1 MEHPDKIRNFQ
12 VYMGS
17 KLLGIVDATL
27 PNLTPLKETTKG
39 AGIAGEIETPAPG
52 QFGTLKLQLTWRQP
66 TREAVMLANPDG
78 QTVELRA
85 SAQVA
90 DSATYRLKGVPVKI
104 VLKGVASDMQLGK
117 FDPGTAMGT
126 TTELECLYYKM
137 EWNGQLLYEVDKLNF
152 KCLIN
157 GVDVLAV
164 DRANMGE

>member
-1 MEHPDKIRNFQ
+1 MDHPGKIRNFQ

-52 QFGTLKLQLTWRQP
+52 QFGTLKLQLTWRQA
-66 TREAVMLANPDG
+66 TVDAVRLANPDG
-78 QTVELRA
+78 DTVELRA

-90 DSATYRLKGVPVKI
+90 DSGTYRLKSVPIRVI
-104 VLKGVASDMQLGK
+104 LKGVASDMQLGK
-117 FDPGTAMGT
+117 FDPATAMGT

-137 EWNGQLLYEVDKLNF
+137 EYKGTVLYEVDKLNF
-152 KCLIN
+152 KCIIN
-157 GVDVLAV
+157 GVDVLAE

>member
-1 MEHPDKIRNFQ
+1 MDHPDKIRNFQ

-39 AGIAGEIETPAPG
+39 AGIAGEYETPVPG
-52 QFGTLKLQLTWRQP
+52 QFGALKLQLTWRQADVS
-66 TREAVMLANPDG
+66 AVRLANPDG
-78 QTVELRA
+78 QTVELRS

-90 DSATYRLKGVPVKI
+90 DSGTYRLKKVPIKI
-104 VLKGVASDMQLGK
+104 VIKGVSSDMQLGK

-137 EWNGQLLYEVDKLNF
+137 EYNGMVLYEVDKLNF
-152 KCLIN
+152 KAVIN
-157 GVDVLAV
+157 GVDVLAE
-164 DRANMGE
+164 DRAIMGE

>member
-1 MEHPDKIRNFQ
+1 MDHPDKIRNFQ

-52 QFGTLKLQLTWRQP
+52 QFGTLKLQLTWLQA

-90 DSATYRLKGVPVKI
+90 DSGSYRLKSVPVKI
-104 VLKGVASDMQLGK
+104 ALKGVASDMQLGK
-117 FDPGTAMGT
+117 FDPATAMGT

-137 EWNGQLLYEVDKLNF
+137 ERDGQLLYEVDKLNF

-157 GVDVLAV
+157 GVDVLAEE
-164 DRANMGE
+164 RGNMGE